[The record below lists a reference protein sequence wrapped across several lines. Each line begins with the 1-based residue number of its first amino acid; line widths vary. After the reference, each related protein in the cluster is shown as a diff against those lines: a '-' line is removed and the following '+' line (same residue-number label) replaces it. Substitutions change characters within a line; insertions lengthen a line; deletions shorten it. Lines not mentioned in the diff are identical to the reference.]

1 MKNRFRFWIGLSI
14 VLVYGVIAAGAIVRM
29 TGSGMGCPD
38 WPKCFGYL
46 IPPTERAQ
54 LDWKAAH
61 DYQAGQVIIVNEEL
75 RVANKNFRSSE
86 QYNETNW
93 ERYTQHDYALFNPVH
108 TWIEFLNR
116 LLGALGGLATLV
128 VGILSFWLWKK
139 SKLIPLIAWGII
151 FGMGFQAWL
160 GKTVVDSN
168 LQPFKITIHMV
179 MALVIVAL
187 LLYLYYISKEN
198 KRTINIPINI
208 KAWTIFALALTLV
221 QIAMGTQVRQF
232 VDEQID
238 LLGEGTQALWLDPA
252 PLLFYVHRSFSLLV
266 TGLNIWLFLRLRKL
280 DFPTQQMQ
288 QVLVLIGL
296 EIATGILMYYVDFPF
311 SSQPLHLLFAA
322 LLFGAQ
328 SYLLFHLFQ
337 PTQFTSK

>member
-1 MKNRFRFWIGLSI
+1 MKNHFRFWVGLSI

-54 LDWKAAH
+54 LDWQASH
-61 DYQAGQVIIVNEEL
+61 DYQAGQVIIVKEAL
-75 RVANKNFRSSE
+75 QVAKEDFRSTQ
-86 QYNETNW
+86 QYNESNW
-93 ERYTQHDYALFNPVH
+93 ASYTQHDYALFNPVH

-116 LLGALGGLATLV
+116 LLGALGGIATLV
-128 VGILSFWLWKK
+128 VGILSLWQWKK

-168 LQPFKITIHMV
+168 LQPFKITVHMV

-187 LLYLYYISKEN
+187 LLYLYYISKE
-198 KRTINIPINI
+198 KTPLFSIPQKI
-208 KAWTIFALALTLV
+208 KFGVVVALVLTLI

-238 LLGEGTQALWLDPA
+238 LLGEGTQSLWLDPA
-252 PLLFYVHRSFSLLV
+252 PILFYVHRSFSLLV
-266 TGLNIWLFLRLRKL
+266 TGLNLWLFLQLRKRA
-280 DFPTQQMQ
+280 FPLQQMQ
-288 QVLVLIGL
+288 QVLALIGL
-296 EIATGILMYYVDFPF
+296 EIATGISMYYFDFPF
-311 SSQPLHLLFAA
+311 SSQPLHLLFAS

-337 PTQFTSK
+337 PTQSTPT

>member
-1 MKNRFRFWIGLSI
+1 MKNRFRFWIGISI
-14 VLVYGVIAAGAIVRM
+14 ALVYGVIAAGAIVRM

-46 IPPTERAQ
+46 IPPTERAE
-54 LDWKAAH
+54 LDWKPEH
-61 DYQAGQVIIVNEEL
+61 NYQEGQVIIVAEEL
-75 RVANKNFRSSE
+75 RVAAKDFRSTATYRE
-86 QYNETNW
+86 NNW
-93 ERYTQHDYALFNPVH
+93 EAYTKHDYALFNPMH

-116 LLGALGGLATLV
+116 LLGALGGLATLI
-128 VGILSFWLWKK
+128 VGILSFWHWKK

-168 LQPFKITIHMV
+168 LLPFKITIHMV

-187 LLYLYYISKEN
+187 LLYIYYISKEV
-198 KRTINIPINI
+198 KQRFIIPSNI
-208 KAWTIFALALTLV
+208 KLMAVFALVLTLV

-238 LLGEGTQALWLDPA
+238 RLGEGTQALWLNPA
-252 PLLFYVHRSFSLLV
+252 PILFYVHRSFSLLI

-280 DFPTQQMQ
+280 GFPTQQIQ
-288 QVLVLIGL
+288 QVLALIGL
-296 EIATGILMYYVDFPF
+296 EIATGILMYYFDFPF
-311 SSQPLHLLFAA
+311 STQPLHLLFAS

-337 PTQFTSK
+337 PTQSTSK

>member
-46 IPPTERAQ
+46 IPPTERAE
-54 LDWKAAH
+54 LDWKPEH
-61 DYQAGQVIIVNEEL
+61 NYQEGQVIIVAEEL
-75 RVANKNFRSSE
+75 RVAAKDFRSKATYHE
-86 QYNETNW
+86 NNW
-93 ERYTQHDYALFNPVH
+93 EAYTKHDYALFNPMH

-116 LLGALGGLATLV
+116 LLGALGGLATLIA
-128 VGILSFWLWKK
+128 GILSFWHCKK

-168 LQPFKITIHMV
+168 LLPFKITIHMV

-187 LLYLYYISKEN
+187 LLYLYYISKEV
-198 KRTINIPINI
+198 KQRFIIPSNI
-208 KAWTIFALALTLV
+208 KLMAVFALVLTLV

-238 LLGEGTQALWLDPA
+238 RLGEGTQALWLNPA
-252 PLLFYVHRSFSLLV
+252 PILFYVHRSFSLLV

-280 DFPTQQMQ
+280 GFPTQQMQ
-288 QVLVLIGL
+288 QVLALIGL
-296 EIATGILMYYVDFPF
+296 EIATGILMYYFDFPF
-311 SSQPLHLLFAA
+311 STQPLHLLFAS

-337 PTQFTSK
+337 PTQSTSK